1 MNLLVADIGGT
12 NARFAYKHST
22 SGALSHFSYLKCA
35 DFQNIF
41 DAIKYYQE
49 ENNLN
54 IKNMSIAVASTTKHD
69 AIKFTNNNWYF
80 KQSEVFKH
88 FKLDKLIFI
97 NDFVAQSLC
106 FGAFYKNLTKDQSIN
121 NKNALEH
128 SLDII
133 RPGIPMIKAPLLV
146 TGPGTG
152 LGICSLLNL
161 NGSSIAIEGEG
172 GHTSFAPN
180 SDKEIELLQ
189 FLKKKYDHVSNER
202 VVSGSGIEEIYNF
215 ILSRDGKKASKLK
228 APEIGEKALL
238 GETDARNSIKLMFS
252 ILGTIVSNVIL
263 INGAQSG
270 VIISGG
276 ITPKL
281 YSIFQESDF
290 EKNLLNKG
298 RRYNYIKDVP
308 IWLTKD
314 NNNGLKGALNAIDNP
329 HYKEKVIIKK

>member
-1 MNLLVADIGGT
+1 MKLLVADIGGT
-12 NARFAYKHST
+12 NARFAYKDDVSNE
-22 SGALSHFSYLKCA
+22 LSNFSYLKCA
-35 DFQNIF
+35 DFENIF

-49 ENNLN
+49 ENNLH

-69 AIKFTNNNWYF
+69 AIKFTNNHWNF
-80 KQSEVFKH
+80 KQSEVFEY

-106 FGAFYKNLTKDQSIN
+106 FSTFYKDLTIDPSLN
-121 NKNALEH
+121 NKTALNNN
-128 SLDII
+128 LDIV
-133 RPGIPMIKAPLLV
+133 RPGIPIIKAPLLV

-152 LGICSLLNL
+152 LGVCTLLNL
-161 NGSSIAIEGEG
+161 DGSSIAIEGEG
-172 GHTSFAPN
+172 GHSSFAPN
-180 SDKEIELLQ
+180 SDIEVELLQ
-189 FLKKKYDHVSNER
+189 FLRKKYDHVSNER
-202 VVSGSGIEEIYNF
+202 IVSGSGIEEIFKF
-215 ILSRDGKKASKLK
+215 ILSRQGKQSSKMK

-238 GETDARNSIKLMFS
+238 GELDALNSVKLMFS
-252 ILGTIVSNVIL
+252 ILGTIVSSVIL
-263 INGAQSG
+263 INGAQGG
-270 VIISGG
+270 VILSGG

-281 YSIFQESDF
+281 HKIFKESNF

-329 HYKEKVIIKK
+329 HYKDKVITK

>member
-1 MNLLVADIGGT
+1 MKLLVADIGGT
-12 NARFAYKHST
+12 NARFAYKDDVSNE
-22 SGALSHFSYLKCA
+22 LSNFSYLKCT
-35 DFQNIF
+35 DFENIF

-49 ENNLN
+49 ENNLH

-69 AIKFTNNNWYF
+69 AIKFTNNHWNF
-80 KQSEVFKH
+80 KQSSVFEY

-106 FGAFYKNLTKDQSIN
+106 FSTFYKDLTIDPSLN
-121 NKNALEH
+121 NKTALNNN
-128 SLDII
+128 LDIV
-133 RPGIPMIKAPLLV
+133 RPGIPIIKAPLLV

-152 LGICSLLNL
+152 LGVCTLLNL
-161 NGSSIAIEGEG
+161 DGSSIAIEGEG
-172 GHTSFAPN
+172 GHSSFAPN
-180 SDKEIELLQ
+180 SDIEVELLQ
-189 FLKKKYDHVSNER
+189 FLRKKYDHVSNER
-202 VVSGSGIEEIYNF
+202 IVSGSGIEEIFKF
-215 ILSRDGKKASKLK
+215 ILSRQGKQSSKMK

-238 GETDARNSIKLMFS
+238 GEQDALNSVKLMFS
-252 ILGTIVSNVIL
+252 ILGTIVSSVIL
-263 INGAQSG
+263 INGAQGG
-270 VIISGG
+270 VILSGG

-281 YSIFQESDF
+281 HRIFKESNF

-329 HYKEKVIIKK
+329 HYKDKVITK

>member
-1 MNLLVADIGGT
+1 MKLLVADIGGT
-12 NARFAYKHST
+12 NARFAYKDDVSNE
-22 SGALSHFSYLKCA
+22 LSNFSYLKCT
-35 DFQNIF
+35 DFENIF

-49 ENNLN
+49 ENNLH

-69 AIKFTNNNWYF
+69 AIKFTNNHWNF
-80 KQSEVFKH
+80 KQSEVFEY

-106 FGAFYKNLTKDQSIN
+106 FSTFYKDLTIDPSLN
-121 NKNALEH
+121 NKTALNNN
-128 SLDII
+128 LDIV
-133 RPGIPMIKAPLLV
+133 RPGIPIKKAPLLV

-152 LGICSLLNL
+152 LGVCTLLNL
-161 NGSSIAIEGEG
+161 DGSSIAIEGEG
-172 GHTSFAPN
+172 GHSSFAPN
-180 SDKEIELLQ
+180 SDIEVELLQ
-189 FLKKKYDHVSNER
+189 FLRKKYDHVSNER
-202 VVSGSGIEEIYNF
+202 IVSGSGIEEIFKF
-215 ILSRDGKKASKLK
+215 ILSRQGKQSSKMK

-238 GETDARNSIKLMFS
+238 GELDALNSVKLMLS
-252 ILGTIVSNVIL
+252 ILGTIVSSVIL
-263 INGAQSG
+263 INGAQGG
-270 VIISGG
+270 VILSGG

-281 YSIFQESDF
+281 HRIFKESNF

-329 HYKEKVIIKK
+329 HYKDKVITK

>member
-1 MNLLVADIGGT
+1 MKLLVADIGGT
-12 NARFAYKHST
+12 NARFAYKDDVSNE
-22 SGALSHFSYLKCA
+22 LSNFSYLKCT
-35 DFQNIF
+35 DFENIF

-49 ENNLN
+49 ENNLH

-69 AIKFTNNNWYF
+69 AIKFTNNHWNF
-80 KQSEVFKH
+80 KQSEVFEY

-106 FGAFYKNLTKDQSIN
+106 FSTFYKDLTIDPSLN
-121 NKNALEH
+121 NKTALNNN
-128 SLDII
+128 LDIV
-133 RPGIPMIKAPLLV
+133 RPGIPIKKAPLLV

-152 LGICSLLNL
+152 LGVCTLLNL
-161 NGSSIAIEGEG
+161 DGSSIAIEGEG
-172 GHTSFAPN
+172 GHSSFAPN
-180 SDKEIELLQ
+180 SDIEVELLQ
-189 FLKKKYDHVSNER
+189 FLRKKYDHVSNER
-202 VVSGSGIEEIYNF
+202 IVSGSGIEEIFKF
-215 ILSRDGKKASKLK
+215 ILSRQGKQSSKMK

-238 GETDARNSIKLMFS
+238 GEQDALNSVKLMFS
-252 ILGTIVSNVIL
+252 ILGTIVSSVIL
-263 INGAQSG
+263 INGAQGG
-270 VIISGG
+270 VILSGG

-281 YSIFQESDF
+281 HRIFKESNF

-329 HYKEKVIIKK
+329 HYKDKIITK

>member
-1 MNLLVADIGGT
+1 MKLLVADIGGT
-12 NARFAYKHST
+12 NARFAYKDDVSNE
-22 SGALSHFSYLKCA
+22 LSNFSYLKCT
-35 DFQNIF
+35 DFENIF

-49 ENNLN
+49 ENNLH

-69 AIKFTNNNWYF
+69 AIKFTNNHWNF
-80 KQSEVFKH
+80 KQSEVFEY

-106 FGAFYKNLTKDQSIN
+106 FSTFYKDLTIDPSLN
-121 NKNALEH
+121 NKTALNNN
-128 SLDII
+128 LDIV
-133 RPGIPMIKAPLLV
+133 RPGIPIIKAPLLV

-152 LGICSLLNL
+152 LGVCTLLNL
-161 NGSSIAIEGEG
+161 DGSSIAIEGEG
-172 GHTSFAPN
+172 GHSSFAPN
-180 SDKEIELLQ
+180 SDIEVELLQ
-189 FLKKKYDHVSNER
+189 FLRKKYDHVSNER
-202 VVSGSGIEEIYNF
+202 IVSGSGIEEIFNF
-215 ILSRDGKKASKLK
+215 ILSRQGKQSSKMK

-238 GETDARNSIKLMFS
+238 GELDALNSVKLMFS
-252 ILGTIVSNVIL
+252 ILGTIVSSVIL
-263 INGAQSG
+263 INGAQGG
-270 VIISGG
+270 VILSGG

-281 YSIFQESDF
+281 HRIFKESNF

-329 HYKEKVIIKK
+329 HYKDKVITK

>member
-1 MNLLVADIGGT
+1 MKLLVADIGGT
-12 NARFAYKHST
+12 NARFAYKDDVSNE
-22 SGALSHFSYLKCA
+22 LSNFSYLKCT
-35 DFQNIF
+35 DFENIF

-49 ENNLN
+49 ENNLH

-69 AIKFTNNNWYF
+69 AIKFTNNHWNF
-80 KQSEVFKH
+80 KQSSVFEY

-106 FGAFYKNLTKDQSIN
+106 FSTFYKDLTIDPSLN
-121 NKNALEH
+121 NKTALNNN
-128 SLDII
+128 LDIV
-133 RPGIPMIKAPLLV
+133 RPGIPIKKAPLLV

-152 LGICSLLNL
+152 LGVCTLLNL
-161 NGSSIAIEGEG
+161 DGSSIAIEGEG
-172 GHTSFAPN
+172 GHSSFAPN
-180 SDKEIELLQ
+180 SDIEVELLQ
-189 FLKKKYDHVSNER
+189 FLRKKYDHVSNER
-202 VVSGSGIEEIYNF
+202 IVSGSGIEEIFKF
-215 ILSRDGKKASKLK
+215 ILSRQGKQSSKMK

-238 GETDARNSIKLMFS
+238 GELDALNSVKLMFS
-252 ILGTIVSNVIL
+252 ILGTIVSSVIL
-263 INGAQSG
+263 INGAQGG
-270 VIISGG
+270 VILSGG

-281 YSIFQESDF
+281 HRIFKESNF

-329 HYKEKVIIKK
+329 HYKDKVITK

>member
-1 MNLLVADIGGT
+1 MKLLVADIGGT
-12 NARFAYKHST
+12 NARFAYKDDVSNE
-22 SGALSHFSYLKCA
+22 LSNFSYLKCT
-35 DFQNIF
+35 DFENIF

-49 ENNLN
+49 ENNLH

-69 AIKFTNNNWYF
+69 AIKFTNNHWNF
-80 KQSEVFKH
+80 KQSSVFEY

-106 FGAFYKNLTKDQSIN
+106 FSTFYKDLTIDPSLN
-121 NKNALEH
+121 NKTALNNN
-128 SLDII
+128 LDIV
-133 RPGIPMIKAPLLV
+133 RPGIPIIKAPLLV

-152 LGICSLLNL
+152 LGVCTLLNL
-161 NGSSIAIEGEG
+161 DGSSIAIEGEG
-172 GHTSFAPN
+172 GHSSFAPN
-180 SDKEIELLQ
+180 SDIEVELLQ
-189 FLKKKYDHVSNER
+189 FLRKKYDHVSNER
-202 VVSGSGIEEIYNF
+202 IVSGSGIEEIFKF
-215 ILSRDGKKASKLK
+215 ILSRQGKQSSKMK

-238 GETDARNSIKLMFS
+238 GELDALNSVKLMFS
-252 ILGTIVSNVIL
+252 ILGTIVSSVIL
-263 INGAQSG
+263 INGAQGG
-270 VIISGG
+270 VILSGG

-281 YSIFQESDF
+281 HRIFKESNF

-329 HYKEKVIIKK
+329 HYKDKIITK

>member
-1 MNLLVADIGGT
+1 MKLLVADIGGT
-12 NARFAYKHST
+12 NARFAYKDDVSNE
-22 SGALSHFSYLKCA
+22 LSNFSYLKCT
-35 DFQNIF
+35 DFENIF

-49 ENNLN
+49 ENNLH

-69 AIKFTNNNWYF
+69 AIKFTNNHWNF
-80 KQSEVFKH
+80 KQSEVFEY

-106 FGAFYKNLTKDQSIN
+106 FSTFYKDLTIDPSLN
-121 NKNALEH
+121 NKTALNNN
-128 SLDII
+128 LDIVK
-133 RPGIPMIKAPLLV
+133 PGIPIIKAPLLV

-152 LGICSLLNL
+152 LGVCTLLNL
-161 NGSSIAIEGEG
+161 DGSSIAIEGEG
-172 GHTSFAPN
+172 GHSSFAPN
-180 SDKEIELLQ
+180 SDIEVELLQ
-189 FLKKKYDHVSNER
+189 FLRKKYDHVSNER
-202 VVSGSGIEEIYNF
+202 IVSGSGIEEIFKF
-215 ILSRDGKKASKLK
+215 ILSRQGKQSSKMK

-238 GETDARNSIKLMFS
+238 GELDALNSVKLMFS
-252 ILGTIVSNVIL
+252 ILGTIVSSVIL
-263 INGAQSG
+263 INGAQGG
-270 VIISGG
+270 VILSGG

-281 YSIFQESDF
+281 HRIFKESNF

-329 HYKEKVIIKK
+329 HYKDKVITK

>member
-1 MNLLVADIGGT
+1 MKLLVADIGGT
-12 NARFAYKHST
+12 NARFAYKDDVSNE
-22 SGALSHFSYLKCA
+22 LSNFSYLKCT
-35 DFQNIF
+35 DFENIF

-49 ENNLN
+49 ENNLH

-69 AIKFTNNNWYF
+69 AIKFTNNHWNF
-80 KQSEVFKH
+80 KQSEVFEY

-106 FGAFYKNLTKDQSIN
+106 FSTFYKDLTIDPSLN
-121 NKNALEH
+121 NKTALNNN
-128 SLDII
+128 LDIV
-133 RPGIPMIKAPLLV
+133 RPGIPIIKAPLLV

-152 LGICSLLNL
+152 LGVCTLLNL
-161 NGSSIAIEGEG
+161 DGSSIAIEGEG
-172 GHTSFAPN
+172 GHSSFAPN
-180 SDKEIELLQ
+180 SDIEVELLQ
-189 FLKKKYDHVSNER
+189 FLRKKYDHVSNER
-202 VVSGSGIEEIYNF
+202 IVSGSGIEEIFKF
-215 ILSRDGKKASKLK
+215 ILSRQGKQSSRMK

-238 GETDARNSIKLMFS
+238 GEQDALNSVKLMFS
-252 ILGTIVSNVIL
+252 ILGTIVSSVIL
-263 INGAQSG
+263 INGAQGG
-270 VIISGG
+270 VILSGG

-281 YSIFQESDF
+281 HRIFKESNF

-329 HYKEKVIIKK
+329 HYKDKVITK

>member
-1 MNLLVADIGGT
+1 MKLLVADIGGT
-12 NARFAYKHST
+12 NARFAYKDDVSNE
-22 SGALSHFSYLKCA
+22 LSNFSYLKCT
-35 DFQNIF
+35 DFENIF

-49 ENNLN
+49 ENNLH

-69 AIKFTNNNWYF
+69 AIKFTNNHWNF
-80 KQSEVFKH
+80 KQSEVFEY

-106 FGAFYKNLTKDQSIN
+106 FSSFYKDLTIDPSLN
-121 NKNALEH
+121 NKTALNNN
-128 SLDII
+128 LDIV
-133 RPGIPMIKAPLLV
+133 RSGIPITKAPLLV

-152 LGICSLLNL
+152 LGVCTLLNL
-161 NGSSIAIEGEG
+161 HGSSIAIEGEG
-172 GHTSFAPN
+172 GHSSFAPN
-180 SDKEIELLQ
+180 SDIEVELLQ
-189 FLKKKYDHVSNER
+189 FLRKKYDHVSNER
-202 VVSGSGIEEIYNF
+202 IVSGSGIEEIFNF
-215 ILSRDGKKASKLK
+215 MLSRQGKQSSEMK

-238 GETDARNSIKLMFS
+238 GEIDALNSVKLMFS
-252 ILGTIVSNVIL
+252 ILGTIVSSVIL

-270 VIISGG
+270 VILYGG

-281 YSIFQESDF
+281 HKIFKESDF

-329 HYKEKVIIKK
+329 HYKDKVITK

>member
-1 MNLLVADIGGT
+1 MKLLVADIGGT
-12 NARFAYKHST
+12 NARFAYKDDVSNE
-22 SGALSHFSYLKCA
+22 LSNFSYLKCT
-35 DFQNIF
+35 DFENIF

-49 ENNLN
+49 ENNLH

-69 AIKFTNNNWYF
+69 AIKFTNNHWNF
-80 KQSEVFKH
+80 KQSEVFEY

-106 FGAFYKNLTKDQSIN
+106 FSTFYKDLTIDPSLN
-121 NKNALEH
+121 NKTALNNN
-128 SLDII
+128 LDIV
-133 RPGIPMIKAPLLV
+133 RPGIPIIKAPLLV

-152 LGICSLLNL
+152 LGVCTLLNL
-161 NGSSIAIEGEG
+161 DGSSIAIEGEG
-172 GHTSFAPN
+172 GHSSFAPN
-180 SDKEIELLQ
+180 SDIEVELLQ
-189 FLKKKYDHVSNER
+189 FLRKKYDHVSNER
-202 VVSGSGIEEIYNF
+202 IVSGSGIEEIFKF
-215 ILSRDGKKASKLK
+215 ILSRQGKQSSKMK

-238 GETDARNSIKLMFS
+238 GEQDALNSVKLMFS
-252 ILGTIVSNVIL
+252 ILGTIVSSVIL
-263 INGAQSG
+263 INGAQGG
-270 VIISGG
+270 VILSGG

-281 YSIFQESDF
+281 HRIFKESNF

-329 HYKEKVIIKK
+329 HYKDKIITK

>member
-1 MNLLVADIGGT
+1 MKLLVADIGGT
-12 NARFAYKHST
+12 NARFAYKDDVSNE
-22 SGALSHFSYLKCA
+22 LSNFSYLKCT
-35 DFQNIF
+35 DFENIF

-49 ENNLN
+49 ENNLH

-69 AIKFTNNNWYF
+69 AIKFTNNHWNF
-80 KQSEVFKH
+80 KQSEVFEY

-106 FGAFYKNLTKDQSIN
+106 FSTFYKDLTIDPSLN
-121 NKNALEH
+121 NKTALNNN
-128 SLDII
+128 LDIV
-133 RPGIPMIKAPLLV
+133 RPGIPIIKAPLLV

-152 LGICSLLNL
+152 LGVCTLLNL
-161 NGSSIAIEGEG
+161 DGSSIAIEGEG
-172 GHTSFAPN
+172 GHSSFAPN
-180 SDKEIELLQ
+180 SDIEVELLQ
-189 FLKKKYDHVSNER
+189 FLRKKYDHVSNER
-202 VVSGSGIEEIYNF
+202 IVSGSGIEEIFKF
-215 ILSRDGKKASKLK
+215 ILSRQGKQSSKMK

-238 GETDARNSIKLMFS
+238 GELDALNSVKLMFS
-252 ILGTIVSNVIL
+252 ILGTIVSSVIL
-263 INGAQSG
+263 INGAQGG
-270 VIISGG
+270 VILSGG

-281 YSIFQESDF
+281 HKIFKESNF

-329 HYKEKVIIKK
+329 HYKDKVITK

>member
-1 MNLLVADIGGT
+1 MKLLVADIGGT
-12 NARFAYKHST
+12 NARFAYKDDVSNE
-22 SGALSHFSYLKCA
+22 LSNFSYLKCI
-35 DFQNIF
+35 DFENIF

-49 ENNLN
+49 ENNLH

-69 AIKFTNNNWYF
+69 AIKFTNNHWNF
-80 KQSEVFKH
+80 KQSEVFEY

-106 FGAFYKNLTKDQSIN
+106 FSTFYKDLTIDPSLN
-121 NKNALEH
+121 NKTALNNN
-128 SLDII
+128 LDIV
-133 RPGIPMIKAPLLV
+133 RSGIPITKAPLLV

-152 LGICSLLNL
+152 LGVCTLLNL
-161 NGSSIAIEGEG
+161 DGSSIAIEGEG
-172 GHTSFAPN
+172 GHSSFAPN
-180 SDKEIELLQ
+180 SDIEVELLQ
-189 FLKKKYDHVSNER
+189 FLRKKYDHVSNER
-202 VVSGSGIEEIYNF
+202 IVSGSGIEEIFKF
-215 ILSRDGKKASKLK
+215 ILSRQGKQSSKMK

-238 GETDARNSIKLMFS
+238 GEQDALNSVKLMFS
-252 ILGTIVSNVIL
+252 ILGTIVSSVIL
-263 INGAQSG
+263 INGAQGG
-270 VIISGG
+270 VILSGG

-281 YSIFQESDF
+281 HRIFKESNF

-329 HYKEKVIIKK
+329 HYKDKVITK

>member
-1 MNLLVADIGGT
+1 MKLLVADIGGT
-12 NARFAYKHST
+12 NARFAYKDDVSNE
-22 SGALSHFSYLKCA
+22 LSNFSYLKCT
-35 DFQNIF
+35 DFENIF

-49 ENNLN
+49 ENNLH

-69 AIKFTNNNWYF
+69 AIKFTNNHWNF
-80 KQSEVFKH
+80 KQSEVFEY

-106 FGAFYKNLTKDQSIN
+106 FSTFYKDLTIDPSLN
-121 NKNALEH
+121 NKTALNNN
-128 SLDII
+128 LDIV
-133 RPGIPMIKAPLLV
+133 RPGIPIKKAPLLV

-152 LGICSLLNL
+152 LGVCTLLNL
-161 NGSSIAIEGEG
+161 DGSSIAIEGEG
-172 GHTSFAPN
+172 GHSSFAPN
-180 SDKEIELLQ
+180 TDIEVELLQ
-189 FLKKKYDHVSNER
+189 FLRKKHDHVSNER
-202 VVSGSGIEEIYNF
+202 IVSGSGIEEIFKF
-215 ILSRDGKKASKLK
+215 ILSRQGKQSSRMK

-238 GETDARNSIKLMFS
+238 GEQDALNSVKLMFS
-252 ILGTIVSNVIL
+252 ILGTIVSSVIL
-263 INGAQSG
+263 INGAQGG
-270 VIISGG
+270 VILSGG

-281 YSIFQESDF
+281 HRIFKESNF

-329 HYKEKVIIKK
+329 HYKDKVITK

>member
-1 MNLLVADIGGT
+1 MKLLVADIGGT
-12 NARFAYKHST
+12 NARFAYKDDVSNE
-22 SGALSHFSYLKCA
+22 LSNFSYLKCT
-35 DFQNIF
+35 DFENIF

-49 ENNLN
+49 ENNLH

-69 AIKFTNNNWYF
+69 AIKFTNNHWNF
-80 KQSEVFKH
+80 KQSSVFEY

-106 FGAFYKNLTKDQSIN
+106 FSTFYKDLTIDPSLN
-121 NKNALEH
+121 NKTALNNN
-128 SLDII
+128 LDIV
-133 RPGIPMIKAPLLV
+133 RPGIPIIKAPLLV

-152 LGICSLLNL
+152 LGVCTLLNL
-161 NGSSIAIEGEG
+161 DGSSIAIEGEG
-172 GHTSFAPN
+172 GHSSFAPN
-180 SDKEIELLQ
+180 SDIEVELLQ
-189 FLKKKYDHVSNER
+189 FLRKKYDHVSNER
-202 VVSGSGIEEIYNF
+202 IVSGSGIEEIFKF
-215 ILSRDGKKASKLK
+215 ILSRQGKQSSKMK

-238 GETDARNSIKLMFS
+238 GEQDALNSVKLMFS
-252 ILGTIVSNVIL
+252 ILGTIVSSVIL
-263 INGAQSG
+263 INGAQGG
-270 VIISGG
+270 VILSGG

-281 YSIFQESDF
+281 HKIFKESNF

-329 HYKEKVIIKK
+329 HYKDKVITK

>member
-1 MNLLVADIGGT
+1 MKLLVADIGGT
-12 NARFAYKHST
+12 NARFAYKDDVSNE
-22 SGALSHFSYLKCA
+22 LSNFSYLKCT
-35 DFQNIF
+35 DFENIF

-49 ENNLN
+49 ENNLH

-69 AIKFTNNNWYF
+69 AIKFTNNHWNF
-80 KQSEVFKH
+80 KQSEVFEY

-106 FGAFYKNLTKDQSIN
+106 FSTFYKDLTIDPSLNNKTAIN
-121 NKNALEH
+121 NN
-128 SLDII
+128 LDIV
-133 RPGIPMIKAPLLV
+133 RPGIPIIKAPLLV

-152 LGICSLLNL
+152 LGVCTLLNL
-161 NGSSIAIEGEG
+161 DGSSIAIEGEG
-172 GHTSFAPN
+172 GHSSFAPN
-180 SDKEIELLQ
+180 SDIEVELLQ
-189 FLKKKYDHVSNER
+189 FLRKKYDHVSNER
-202 VVSGSGIEEIYNF
+202 IVSGSGIEEIFKF
-215 ILSRDGKKASKLK
+215 ILSRQGKQSSKMK

-238 GETDARNSIKLMFS
+238 GEQDALNSVKLMFS
-252 ILGTIVSNVIL
+252 ILGTIVSSVIL
-263 INGAQSG
+263 INGAQGG
-270 VIISGG
+270 VILSGG

-281 YSIFQESDF
+281 HRIFKESNF

-329 HYKEKVIIKK
+329 HYKDKVITK

>member
-1 MNLLVADIGGT
+1 MKLLVADIGGT
-12 NARFAYKHST
+12 NARFAYKDDVSNE
-22 SGALSHFSYLKCA
+22 LSNFSYLKCT
-35 DFQNIF
+35 DFENIF

-49 ENNLN
+49 ENNLH

-69 AIKFTNNNWYF
+69 AIKFTNNHWNF
-80 KQSEVFKH
+80 KQSEVFEY

-106 FGAFYKNLTKDQSIN
+106 FGSFYKDLTIDPSLN
-121 NKNALEH
+121 NKTALNNN
-128 SLDII
+128 LDIV
-133 RPGIPMIKAPLLV
+133 RPGIPIKKAPLLV

-152 LGICSLLNL
+152 LGVCTLLNL
-161 NGSSIAIEGEG
+161 DGSSIAIEGEG
-172 GHTSFAPN
+172 GHSSFAPN
-180 SDKEIELLQ
+180 SDIEVELLQ
-189 FLKKKYDHVSNER
+189 FLRKKYDHVSNER
-202 VVSGSGIEEIYNF
+202 IVSGSGIEEIFKF
-215 ILSRDGKKASKLK
+215 ILSRQGKQSSKMK

-238 GETDARNSIKLMFS
+238 GEQDALNSVKLMFS
-252 ILGTIVSNVIL
+252 ILGTIVSSVIL
-263 INGAQSG
+263 INGAQGG
-270 VIISGG
+270 VILSGG

-281 YSIFQESDF
+281 HKIFKESNF

-329 HYKEKVIIKK
+329 HYKDKVITK

>member
-1 MNLLVADIGGT
+1 MKLLVADIGGT
-12 NARFAYKHST
+12 NARFAYKDDVSNE
-22 SGALSHFSYLKCA
+22 LSNFSYLKCT
-35 DFQNIF
+35 DFENIF

-49 ENNLN
+49 ENNLH

-69 AIKFTNNNWYF
+69 AIKFTNNHWNF
-80 KQSEVFKH
+80 KQSEVFES

-106 FGAFYKNLTKDQSIN
+106 FSTFYKDLTIDPSLN
-121 NKNALEH
+121 NKTALNNN
-128 SLDII
+128 LDIV
-133 RPGIPMIKAPLLV
+133 RPGIPIIKAPLLV

-152 LGICSLLNL
+152 LGVCTLLNL
-161 NGSSIAIEGEG
+161 DGSSISIEGEG
-172 GHTSFAPN
+172 GHSSFAPN
-180 SDKEIELLQ
+180 SDIEVELLQ
-189 FLKKKYDHVSNER
+189 FLRKKYDHVSNER
-202 VVSGSGIEEIYNF
+202 IVSGSGIEEIFKF
-215 ILSRDGKKASKLK
+215 ILSRQGKQSSKMK

-238 GETDARNSIKLMFS
+238 GELDALNSVKLMFS
-252 ILGTIVSNVIL
+252 ILGTIVSSVIL
-263 INGAQSG
+263 INGAQGG
-270 VIISGG
+270 VILSGG

-281 YSIFQESDF
+281 HKIFKESNF

-329 HYKEKVIIKK
+329 HYKDKVITK

>member
-1 MNLLVADIGGT
+1 MKLLVADIGGT
-12 NARFAYKHST
+12 NARFAYKDDVSNE
-22 SGALSHFSYLKCA
+22 LSNFSYLKCT
-35 DFQNIF
+35 DFENIF

-49 ENNLN
+49 ENNLH

-69 AIKFTNNNWYF
+69 AIKFTNNHWNF
-80 KQSEVFKH
+80 KQSSVFEY

-106 FGAFYKNLTKDQSIN
+106 FSTFYKDLTIDPSLN
-121 NKNALEH
+121 NKTALNNN
-128 SLDII
+128 LDIV
-133 RPGIPMIKAPLLV
+133 RPGIPIKKAPLLV

-152 LGICSLLNL
+152 LGVCTLLNL
-161 NGSSIAIEGEG
+161 DGSSIAIEGEG
-172 GHTSFAPN
+172 GHSSFAPN
-180 SDKEIELLQ
+180 SDIEVELLQ
-189 FLKKKYDHVSNER
+189 FLRKKYDHVSNER
-202 VVSGSGIEEIYNF
+202 IVSGSGIEEIFKF
-215 ILSRDGKKASKLK
+215 ILSRQGKQSSKMK

-238 GETDARNSIKLMFS
+238 GEQDAMNSVKLMFS
-252 ILGTIVSNVIL
+252 ILGTIVSSVIL
-263 INGAQSG
+263 INGAQGG
-270 VIISGG
+270 VILSGG

-281 YSIFQESDF
+281 HRIFKESNF

-329 HYKEKVIIKK
+329 HYKDKVITK

>member
-1 MNLLVADIGGT
+1 MKLLVADIGGT
-12 NARFAYKHST
+12 NARFAYKDDVSNE
-22 SGALSHFSYLKCA
+22 LSNFSYLKCT
-35 DFQNIF
+35 DFENIF

-49 ENNLN
+49 ENNLH

-69 AIKFTNNNWYF
+69 AIKFTNNHWNF
-80 KQSEVFKH
+80 KQSEVFEY

-106 FGAFYKNLTKDQSIN
+106 FSTFYKDLTIDPSLN
-121 NKNALEH
+121 NKTALNNN
-128 SLDII
+128 LDIV
-133 RPGIPMIKAPLLV
+133 RPGIPIKKAPLLV

-152 LGICSLLNL
+152 LGVCTLLNL
-161 NGSSIAIEGEG
+161 DGSSIAIEGEG
-172 GHTSFAPN
+172 GHSSFAPN
-180 SDKEIELLQ
+180 SDIEVELLQ
-189 FLKKKYDHVSNER
+189 FLRKKYDHVSNER
-202 VVSGSGIEEIYNF
+202 IVSGSGIEEIFKF
-215 ILSRDGKKASKLK
+215 ILSRQGKQSSRMK

-238 GETDARNSIKLMFS
+238 GEQDALNSVKLMFS
-252 ILGTIVSNVIL
+252 ILGTIVSSVIL
-263 INGAQSG
+263 INGAQGG
-270 VIISGG
+270 VILSGG

-281 YSIFQESDF
+281 HRIFKESNF

-329 HYKEKVIIKK
+329 HYKDKVITK

>member
-1 MNLLVADIGGT
+1 MKLLVADIGGT
-12 NARFAYKHST
+12 NARFAYKDDVSNE
-22 SGALSHFSYLKCA
+22 LSNFSYLKCA
-35 DFQNIF
+35 DFENIF

-49 ENNLN
+49 ENNLH

-69 AIKFTNNNWYF
+69 AIKFTNNHWNF
-80 KQSEVFKH
+80 KQSEVFEY

-106 FGAFYKNLTKDQSIN
+106 FSTFYKNLTIDPSLN
-121 NKNALEH
+121 NKTALNNN
-128 SLDII
+128 LDIV
-133 RPGIPMIKAPLLV
+133 RSGIPIIKAPLLV

-152 LGICSLLNL
+152 LGVCTLLNL
-161 NGSSIAIEGEG
+161 DGSSIAIEGEG
-172 GHTSFAPN
+172 GHSSFAPN
-180 SDKEIELLQ
+180 SDIEVELLQ
-189 FLKKKYDHVSNER
+189 FLRKKYDHVSNER
-202 VVSGSGIEEIYNF
+202 IVSGSGIEEIFKF
-215 ILSRDGKKASKLK
+215 ILSRQGKQSSKMK

-238 GETDARNSIKLMFS
+238 GELDALNSVKLMFS
-252 ILGTIVSNVIL
+252 ILGTIVSSVIL
-263 INGAQSG
+263 INGAQGG
-270 VIISGG
+270 VILSGG

-281 YSIFQESDF
+281 HRIFKESNF

-329 HYKEKVIIKK
+329 HYKDKVITK